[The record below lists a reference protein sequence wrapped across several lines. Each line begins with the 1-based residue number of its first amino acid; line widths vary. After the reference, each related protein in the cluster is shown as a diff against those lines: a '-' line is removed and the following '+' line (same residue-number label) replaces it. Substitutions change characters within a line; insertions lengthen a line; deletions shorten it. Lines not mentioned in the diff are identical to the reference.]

1 MTTAGLLFAA
11 TFALAL
17 AGSLVL
23 GSPTRASDDAN
34 QQRLVGATKCTW
46 GPSYWCSG
54 LRQSAKCGATKHCIR
69 TIWESNPYPEDDDE
83 VCKICKE
90 MVQEARDTLQ
100 SNETMDELRQVFEF
114 QCKIIPIKSIQKE
127 CMNLADE
134 FVIELVET
142 LSSEMNPDTVCAV
155 AGLCNSV
162 RIDKMLEK
170 YHARAAASANDLRT
184 DCDVCREQTQKMSL
198 QVMRTPKNE
207 VVDRALQLCGQLGSF
222 ADGCKLEVL
231 DNFEDIYQALTHLT
245 PVCDLSGVC
254 SDAYAN
260 TPTTLTSS
268 NVEDI
273 ECEFCTKVVQHWIDQ
288 WKANSTQE
296 EFKEVLDSICKKLG
310 QPDRINRCLHI
321 VDDYYIPFFNYVL
334 NELNAKE
341 ACAALGLCKA
351 NTAFFQVEESIPVS
365 INLPTDASHQVKS
378 VIAPPEPRSNAIDGG
393 NQLVGGYFMPQ
404 AAQEMIRP
412 GCVLCE
418 FVMYRLQ
425 EWLQDDHTQED
436 IQQGLTRVCQT
447 APDSLKDQCQ
457 NLVDLYGPAIVQ
469 LLIQDVDPKRVCTVL
484 NVCKVET
491 ETPQMS
497 NSVNLLGAAAEKKDA
512 DSNCANCQYV
522 LAIVLD
528 TLEQRDNQDEVRNLL
543 ETACDLFPSS
553 VSGKCEAFVDAYAEQ
568 VIQMIAD
575 NLSADE
581 ICQALQLCASPP
593 PQDNKCIVC
602 KYVVTTVDRLL
613 EDEDDVEAIKESLE
627 KACKVMYNQK
637 LIKECQAFVD
647 SYTAVV
653 VDFIAHG
660 ATPLQVCQYLRLCPA
675 ASVTSPPAVT
685 EVESRVDPKCT
696 VCVYLVNA
704 IDDAI
709 EDPSDVEK
717 VKEFL
722 EGMCAHMPSEGIKKE
737 CKVFVDKYTQAIID
751 LIAHGAT
758 PEDVCA
764 EIGLCSA
771 AIQSLQ
777 QEDDDSSE
785 EEDSSSS
792 EEDEDE
798 SVEGEENGEKPQCLL
813 CEYVMSELDGEV
825 EDKQNQDEVRQA
837 LDKICYRLS
846 KPLARQCLKMVD
858 VSVDKIVE
866 MISQDYTPEKVCSAL
881 KMCSKTEEP
890 PRQEAGLNDISR
902 FDNQHSVRSGPGC
915 SICQMGMEFVEKK
928 ILNNRTIDM
937 AEHAVLM
944 MCSYIPFGS
953 WADQCEEFVETYGD
967 QIVHLIVDTELTPQE
982 ICTEI
987 GLCDGAGSGIVWDA
1001 SEVGGRKCGFGPALW
1016 CASRFHITQCGT
1028 AKFCRSRRHN

>member
-1 MTTAGLLFAA
+1 
-11 TFALAL
+11 
-17 AGSLVL
+17 
-23 GSPTRASDDAN
+23 
-34 QQRLVGATKCTW
+34 
-46 GPSYWCSG
+46 
-54 LRQSAKCGATKHCIR
+54 
-69 TIWESNPYPEDDDE
+69 
-83 VCKICKE
+83 
-90 MVQEARDTLQ
+90 
-100 SNETMDELRQVFEF
+100 
-114 QCKIIPIKSIQKE
+114 
-127 CMNLADE
+127 
-134 FVIELVET
+134 
-142 LSSEMNPDTVCAV
+142 
-155 AGLCNSV
+155 
-162 RIDKMLEK
+162 
-170 YHARAAASANDLRT
+170 
-184 DCDVCREQTQKMSL
+184 MSL

-393 NQLVGGYFMPQ
+393 NQQRWVVGGYFMPQ

-497 NSVNLLGAAAEKKDA
+497 NSVDLLGAAAEKKDA

-553 VSGKCEAFVDAYAEQ
+553 VSGK
-568 VIQMIAD
+568 
-575 NLSADE
+575 
-581 ICQALQLCASPP
+581 
-593 PQDNKCIVC
+593 
-602 KYVVTTVDRLL
+602 
-613 EDEDDVEAIKESLE
+613 
-627 KACKVMYNQK
+627 
-637 LIKECQAFVD
+637 CQAFVD

-792 EEDEDE
+792 EEDESVE
-798 SVEGEENGEKPQCLL
+798 SEGEENGEKPQCLL

-866 MISQDYTPEKVCSAL
+866 MISQDYTPGKVCSAL

-1001 SEVGGRKCGFGPALW
+1001 SEVGGRKCWFGPALW